1 MEFDASVLMHRTD
14 DIKLAMEAERRSLM
28 TLHCEQCNTVLG
40 DSLGVCGELKSLD
53 SILCLKVTHDVII
66 SQDMESVLKGEMAHC
81 ICSSLKC
88 SGCRRVLG
96 TVIHSAPQH
105 LAMLRSIFLL
115 HKANISCYILNS
127 STMVKASTL
136 SFDMKPIGESI
147 NEVRRQF
154 QAQFNQMSRIK
165 KRLAERSAASEMH

>member
-1 MEFDASVLMHRTD
+1 WSPNPCFLCGCENLKMEFDASVLMHRTD

-53 SILCLKVTHDVII
+53 SILCLK
-66 SQDMESVLKGEMAHC
+66 SSVPDSYLLLLFTFS

-147 NEVRRQF
+147 NEVR
-154 QAQFNQMSRIK
+154 
-165 KRLAERSAASEMH
+165 L